1 MPSVSLGREHRHCR
15 LLDGKEEADLC
26 RASAAV
32 SEVQRW
38 DSAISGDSPA
48 LLVTLIVVINMAVG
62 AESHG
67 LFLASRPS
75 PHGSYHMEPGIS
87 ARSQLQQSGAILRK
101 AESFAQ
107 VHTQPV
113 VKSSSDRSIIP
124 LLVAFLP
131 FVSWLCQ
138 ETRNWLVCIHWCFFH
153 YLRIHC
159 KINLQK

>member
-1 MPSVSLGREHRHCR
+1 MAPR
-15 LLDGKEEADLC
+15 
-26 RASAAV
+26 
-32 SEVQRW
+32 
-38 DSAISGDSPA
+38 DSAISGDCPA

-75 PHGSYHMEPGIS
+75 PHGSYHLEPGIS
-87 ARSQLQQSGAILRK
+87 ARSQLQQSGVTLRK
-101 AESFAQ
+101 AELFAQ

-113 VKSSSDRSIIP
+113 VKSSSDRSINSLARRFSTLR
-124 LLVAFLP
+124 LLAVRKLEI
-131 FVSWLCQ
+131 V
-138 ETRNWLVCIHWCFFH
+138 WLVCIRWCFFH